1 MRYNNNEKNGKRH
14 LYKKAGWIL
23 LGVVCC
29 VGGYLALPSNYYLRR
44 ALTHF
49 MPKIDQYP
57 IFENRVVKAEEPEPW
72 QLSEAYNKLE
82 IPTDYLPRFEELG
95 TVAYVIIQDSTLLFE
110 QYWEDYSPQSLS
122 NSFSMAKSIVSLA
135 VGCAIDEGY
144 IESVDQQVRDFVP
157 GFDGFGGKRLTLRH
171 LLTMSA
177 GVDFQEAY
185 SSPFSPTTQL
195 YYGNDLRKIAFG
207 MKETEEP
214 GVNFVYQSG
223 VTQLLAFV
231 LERAVGEPLS
241 TYVSRKLWTPMNA
254 EEDALWSL
262 DRKDGTEKAYCCFN
276 SNARDFARFGQL
288 ILNEGSWNGRQ
299 LVASA
304 YLQEATA
311 PDTSLTFKEFQEP
324 NQCYG
329 FQFWSLN
336 YKGMQIPYMR
346 GILGQYVFVIP
357 EKNAVV
363 VRLGHK
369 RSDTRSD
376 QHYPDDIDTWL
387 GAAIEMM
394 Q

>member
-1 MRYNNNEKNGKRH
+1 MQM
-14 LYKKAGWIL
+14 KKAGWIL

-57 IFENRVVKAEEPEPW
+57 IFENRVVKAEAPEPW

-82 IPTDYLPRFEELG
+82 IPADYLPRFEELE

-185 SSPFSPTTQL
+185 TSPFSPTTQL
-195 YYGNDLRKIAFG
+195 YYGNDLRQIAFG

-254 EEDALWSL
+254 EEHALWSL

-288 ILNEGSWNGRQ
+288 LLNGGSWNGRQ
-299 LVASA
+299 LVSSA